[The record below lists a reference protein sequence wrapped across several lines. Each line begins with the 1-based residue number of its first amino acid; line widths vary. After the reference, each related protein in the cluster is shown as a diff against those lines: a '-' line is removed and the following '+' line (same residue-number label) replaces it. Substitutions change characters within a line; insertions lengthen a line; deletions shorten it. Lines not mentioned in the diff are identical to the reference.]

1 MNNPIKKTAARLLAL
16 LFVASNASFYACNSG
31 GSSSTELTSLSD
43 SMAYS
48 IGISIGSNMKK
59 DNLDSLNL
67 DILKQAM
74 AVALSGDT
82 NLLISQFEAQ
92 GVIQKYLAEQ
102 QSKKSNDNL
111 AKCKS
116 FLDENGK
123 KKGIITTASGLQYE
137 VVKEG
142 TGPKPTINDT
152 VKTNYHGTLI
162 DGTVFDSSVDRGEP
176 VEFPVGAVIKGW
188 TEALQLMSVGSK
200 YRLYVPSDLA
210 YGDRGQGPI
219 TPNSALIFDLELL
232 EIKGKK

>member
-1 MNNPIKKTAARLLAL
+1 MNIQISKTAARILAA
-16 LFVASNASFYACNSG
+16 LFLVSNFSFYACNSG
-31 GSSSTELTSLSD
+31 GSSTELKTLSD

-48 IGISIGSNMKK
+48 IGVSIGSNMKK

-74 AVALSGDT
+74 AAALSGDT
-82 NLLISQFEAQ
+82 NLMISQFEAQ

-102 QSKKSNDNL
+102 QSRKSEDNL
-111 AKCKS
+111 AKCKKW
-116 FLDENGK
+116 LDENGK
-123 KKGIITTASGLQYE
+123 KSGVITTASGLQYE

-176 VEFPVGAVIKGW
+176 VEFPVNAVIKGW

>member
-1 MNNPIKKTAARLLAL
+1 MNITLKKAAVNFLAIA
-16 LFVASNASFYACNSG
+16 FVVSNFSLYACNSG
-31 GSSSTELTSLSD
+31 GSSSELKTLAD

-74 AVALSGDT
+74 AAAISGDT

-102 QSKKSNDNL
+102 QAKKSEDNG
-111 AKCKS
+111 AKCKK
-116 FLDENGK
+116 FLEENAK
-123 KKGIITTASGLQYE
+123 KSGVITTQSGLQYE

-142 TGPKPTINDT
+142 NGPKPTIDDI

-176 VEFPVGAVIKGW
+176 VEFPVGQVIKGW

-200 YRLYVPSDLA
+200 YRLYIPADLA

>member
-1 MNNPIKKTAARLLAL
+1 
-16 LFVASNASFYACNSG
+16 
-31 GSSSTELTSLSD
+31 
-43 SMAYS
+43 
-48 IGISIGSNMKK
+48 
-59 DNLDSLNL
+59 
-67 DILKQAM
+67 
-74 AVALSGDT
+74 VALSGDT